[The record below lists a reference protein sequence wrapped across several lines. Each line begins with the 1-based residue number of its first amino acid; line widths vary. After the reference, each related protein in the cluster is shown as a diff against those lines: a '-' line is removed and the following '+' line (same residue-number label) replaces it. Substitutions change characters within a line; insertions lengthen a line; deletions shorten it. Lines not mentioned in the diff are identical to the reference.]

1 VEHAGLLRF
10 EEING
15 RTRVLVTMNYTPP
28 AGALGH
34 AVARLF
40 GADPKSELNDDLLR
54 MKVFLETGRRA
65 HDAAAAQH

>member
-1 VEHAGLLRF
+1 M
-10 EEING
+10 
-15 RTRVLVTMNYTPP
+15 LVTMSYTPP

-40 GADPKSELNDDLLR
+40 GADPKSGLNDDLLR

-65 HDAAAAQH
+65 HDAASGRH